1 MQHLT
6 FLAIIFLSLTRTG
19 QAMPPRPPPPP
30 PLPPSPS
37 PHHHFHWLLHG
48 AAASAHA
55 PKPPS
60 VQPVLVLDGV
70 PLDKIPRGLVPA
82 ALLREKM
89 KRRGDRVQSLGP
101 VAVSGLAGQ
110 LGRRLRRDAT
120 AGPDM
125 NAVAFCRSDD
135 AACIKMMEEY
145 EQWRKD
151 NGYGLVGGR
160 WG

>member
-19 QAMPPRPPPPP
+19 KAMPPRPPPPPP

-37 PHHHFHWLLHG
+37 PYHQIHWLLLG

-60 VQPVLVLDGV
+60 EQPVSVLDGV
-70 PLDKIPRGLVPA
+70 PLGKIPRGLVPA
-82 ALLREKM
+82 ALLREKA
-89 KRRGDRVQSLGP
+89 KRRGGVESASP
-101 VAVSGLAGQ
+101 VAVSGRAGQ
-110 LGRRLRRDAT
+110 LGRRRRRDTT

-135 AACIKMMEEY
+135 DACIKMMEEY